1 MKKRPKL
8 SKQLRRKFVSRE
20 EYNILAE
27 YCKHLANA
35 VNELNGE
42 FRHHNHGNVRVTL
55 GKTTEHKQD

>member
-20 EYNILAE
+20 EYDKLHA
-27 YCKHLANA
+27 YCEHLADGINNLGKA
-35 VNELNGE
+35 FEA
-42 FRHHNHGNVRVTL
+42 HNHGNVRVTL